1 MACGLCSTRRF
12 GLARCASTALKN
24 FTNPKTICRSS
35 VEPAIAEHAI
45 AKHLSAKSIEGPMAS
60 SIGSPHRAF
69 DDGTV
74 TCETETRGASLRRTI
89 VVDGKAQ
96 THSNTLKHNQTQ
108 SPPSETDDGD
118 VRRSELCFARFD
130 SHVLSG
136 MSCGL
141 SRSKPARSFTCT
153 HNLSGCS

>member
-45 AKHLSAKSIEGPMAS
+45 AKSIEGPMVR
-60 SIGSPHRAF
+60 SIGSPHCAF

-96 THSNTLKHNQTQ
+96 TTQTHTNTIAAI
-108 SPPSETDDGD
+108 GD
-118 VRRSELCFARFD
+118 R
-130 SHVLSG
+130 
-136 MSCGL
+136 
-141 SRSKPARSFTCT
+141 
-153 HNLSGCS
+153 